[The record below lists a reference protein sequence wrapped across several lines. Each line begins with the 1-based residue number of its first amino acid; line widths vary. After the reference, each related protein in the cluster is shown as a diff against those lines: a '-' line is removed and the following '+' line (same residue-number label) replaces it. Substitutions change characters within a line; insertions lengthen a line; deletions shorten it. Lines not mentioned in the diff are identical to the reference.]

1 MAQGGDLMQEAH
13 ATRPLEDERHDEE
26 VECLEQTNPDHSPDH
41 CIQGWLEPRDYS

>member
-13 ATRPLEDERHDEE
+13 ATRPLEDERHHEE
-26 VECLEQTNPDHSPDH
+26 VECLEQTNPDH